1 MRILVIVSRV
11 PYPLEKGDKLRAYN
25 QIKELSKRHQVFLCC
40 LSDEQIHPKAVSE
53 LKEITSQVAI
63 IPLIKWKI
71 YLNVLLEFLGRKPF
85 QVAYFYQ
92 QSAHKKVKSI
102 VNNFLPEHIYC
113 QLVRTTEY
121 AKNEF
126 NIPKTLDYQ
135 DAFSKGME
143 RRAAQSKGL
152 KRWFFKSESK
162 RLLQYEHI
170 VFEYFDN
177 KCIISQQD
185 RDLIYHEK
193 RKEIAVI
200 PNGVDF
206 GFFKPIKAE
215 KKFDICFVGN
225 MSYAPNINSSLFLIQ
240 KVLPLLLKE
249 SPNIQLLISGASP
262 VEQLVKLQGPNVT
275 IRGWVDDIRTSYA
288 ESRVFV
294 APMFLGTGLQN
305 KLLEAMAMG
314 IPCVTSKLANNALSA
329 TPNKHLLIGKTPEQY
344 AEHICFLLKNSSQ
357 SEQMATNAVEF
368 VKNNYSW
375 QQSTQQLEQLM
386 LKSS

>member
-25 QIKELSKRHQVFLCC
+25 QVKELSKNHQVYLCC
-40 LSDEQIHPKAVSE
+40 LSDEQVHPEAVSK
-53 LKEITSQVAI
+53 LKEIASQVTI
-63 IPLIKWKI
+63 LPLSKWKI
-71 YLNVLLEFLGRKPF
+71 YLNVLFEFLGRKPF

-92 QSAHKKVKSI
+92 RSPHKKIKAI
-102 VNNFLPEHIYC
+102 INDFLPEHIYC

-143 RRAAQSKGL
+143 RRAAQSGGL
-152 KRWFFKSESK
+152 KRWFFKSESN

-193 RKEIAVI
+193 RKEIEVI

-206 GFFKPIKAE
+206 EFFKPIEAV

-225 MSYAPNINSSLFLIQ
+225 MSYAPNINSALFLIQ
-240 KVLPLLLKE
+240 KVLPHLIKE
-249 SPNIQLLISGASP
+249 FPNIQLLISGADP
-262 VEQLVKLQGPNVT
+262 VDELVKLQGPNVT

-329 TPNKHLLIGKTPEQY
+329 MPSKHLLIGKTPEQY
-344 AEHICFLLKNSSQ
+344 TEHISFLLKNPAQ
-357 SEQMATNAVEF
+357 SEQMAADAVEF
-368 VKNNYSW
+368 VKSNYSW
-375 QQSTQQLEQLM
+375 QQSTRQLEQLM
-386 LKSS
+386 LKSN

>member
-25 QIKELSKRHQVFLCC
+25 QVKELSKNHQVHLCC
-40 LSDEQIHPKAVSE
+40 LSDEQVHPEADSK
-53 LKEITSQVAI
+53 LKEIASQVTI
-63 IPLIKWKI
+63 LPLSKWKI
-71 YLNVLLEFLGRKPF
+71 YLNVLFEFLGRKPF

-92 QSAHKKVKSI
+92 RSAHKKIKAI
-102 VNNFLPEHIYC
+102 INDFLPEHIYC

-143 RRAAQSKGL
+143 RRAAQSGGL
-152 KRWFFKSESK
+152 KRWFFKSESN

-193 RKEIAVI
+193 RKEIEVI

-206 GFFKPIKAE
+206 EFFKPIEAV

-225 MSYAPNINSSLFLIQ
+225 MSYAPNINSALFLIQ
-240 KVLPLLLKE
+240 KVLPHLIKE
-249 SPNIQLLISGASP
+249 FPDIQLLISGADP
-262 VEQLVKLQGPNVT
+262 VDELVKLQGPNVT

-329 TPNKHLLIGKTPEQY
+329 TPSKHLLIGKTPEQY
-344 AEHICFLLKNSSQ
+344 TEHISFLLKNPAQ
-357 SEQMATNAVEF
+357 SEQMAVDAVEF
-368 VKNNYSW
+368 VKSNYSW
-375 QQSTQQLEQLM
+375 QQSTRQLEQLM
-386 LKSS
+386 LKSN

>member
-25 QIKELSKRHQVFLCC
+25 QVKELSKRHQVFLCC
-40 LSDEQIHPKAVSE
+40 LSDEPVHPDATAK
-53 LKEITSQVAI
+53 LKEIASQVAI
-63 IPLIKWKI
+63 IPLVKWKI
-71 YLNVLLEFLGRKPF
+71 YFNVLLEFLGRKPF

-92 QSAHKKVKSI
+92 KGVHKKVKLI
-102 VNNFLPEHIYC
+102 INNFSPEHIYC

-143 RRAAQSKGL
+143 RRAAQSSGL

-170 VFEYFDN
+170 VFEYFDH

-200 PNGVDF
+200 ANGVDF
-206 GFFKPIKAE
+206 DFFKPIKAE

-225 MSYAPNINSSLFLIQ
+225 MSYAPNINSALFLINQ
-240 KVLPLLLKE
+240 VLPLLIKE
-249 SPNIQLLISGASP
+249 IPNIQLLISGADP
-262 VEQLVKLQGPNVT
+262 VDELIKLNGLNVS

-314 IPCVTSKLANNALSA
+314 IPCVTSKLANNALNA
-329 TPNKHLLIGKTPEQY
+329 IPNKHLLIGKTPEQY
-344 AEHICFLLKNSSQ
+344 KDHIIFLLQNSIN
-357 SEQMATNAVEF
+357 SEQMAADAVEF

-375 QQSTQQLEQLM
+375 QQSTRQLEQLM
-386 LKSS
+386 LPSN